1 MFFCQFFCLFS
12 DFPDSNYYSFYQ
24 DIEKIPALVEKKD
37 FETAF
42 YIINSCKSKAN
53 QMQADKEIQVLIKKS
68 RELVENAKNN
78 PSGIGLY

>member
-1 MFFCQFFCLFS
+1 MLKHVKAQKNEFIKQVI
-12 DFPDSNYYSFYQ
+12 YQ

-37 FETAF
+37 FDTAF

-68 RELVENAKNN
+68 RELVESAKNN
-78 PSGIGLY
+78 PSGIGFY